1 MHSLNTKNKEA
12 YDEIKCNVESLFSF
26 NKLPTSPHISHVH
39 LGRSQNDSNETTI
52 KTSDK
57 TCMEN
62 HTPISILISSSKVLV
77 NRLSQH
83 KHCKNKLVTE

>member
-1 MHSLNTKNKEA
+1 MLKA
-12 YDEIKCNVESLFSF
+12 YSALISCPLA
-26 NKLPTSPHISHVH
+26 HISHMPH
-39 LGRSQNDSNETTI
+39 LGRSQNDSNETTV

-62 HTPISILISSSKVLV
+62 YTTISILISSSKVLV